1 MLLRRAVSV
10 QLLYIFLQIS
20 SVLQYLQQRQSELM
34 LYFCITLWII
44 RRVYLIFHCCYRGWF
59 VQNPLK
65 YFPQSAL
72 YVMLCYLVMF
82 VRLDVILLL
91 LRFLDKVTTQLSMWW
106 YFTKFIH
113 TSFLLSI
120 TTVKEWLRSP
130 IEHGSHENSIRWTA
144 GSSILEAI
152 RSCRCTKNIWQ
163 IHTSCKSMFIFLN
176 SAKIW
181 MKFVWLS
188 FYLEQLHQYSN

>member
-1 MLLRRAVSV
+1 
-10 QLLYIFLQIS
+10 
-20 SVLQYLQQRQSELM
+20 
-34 LYFCITLWII
+34 
-44 RRVYLIFHCCYRGWF
+44 
-59 VQNPLK
+59 
-65 YFPQSAL
+65 
-72 YVMLCYLVMF
+72 MLCYLVMF

-152 RSCRCTKNIWQ
+152 RSCRCIQRIFDRYIQVANKCLYSWTLRRFEWNSCDC
-163 IHTSCKSMFIFLN
+163 HFTSSSCISTI
-176 SAKIW
+176 I
-181 MKFVWLS
+181 KFVWFFWTSCSRRYNAALFAWRQLYYLS
-188 FYLEQLHQYSN
+188 VLMELRLVTDRRADTGRLHMPSLSRRVAR